1 MPGNHTPSSLK
12 WLQATAWTAF
22 ISTMLIALAPT
33 ASAEQRI
40 DLEGTAIFGNKE
52 SPNILYVVPWRKSNQ
67 IGPLAPPRMGQ
78 LDDILNP
85 LDREVFRRQVNW
97 HQTFGEKP

>member
-1 MPGNHTPSSLK
+1 METRICARRQPNSLV
-12 WLQATAWTAF
+12 WPV
-22 ISTMLIALAPT
+22 SMLLLVLFAAGPRPV
-33 ASAEQRI
+33 AAEQRL

-52 SPNILYVVPWRKSNQ
+52 SPNILYVVPWRKSDQ

-78 LDDILNP
+78 LDELLSP

-97 HQTFGEKP
+97 HQTFSEKP